1 MSDIFKQINEVASF
15 LSKEDLNKWVVPK
28 LMEHYFY
35 KLNYLAV
42 KTYGT
47 NGVCNPVAK
56 KAFIENAK
64 EEIHKAVE
72 TFIFKSEHWKTGRDL
87 NTYLLTCLN
96 RLSDRL
102 VSDKDSIKKINV
114 PICPGCKFLDRREY
128 MVQDGQFWRCQN
140 CTSDYERIR
149 SEVALAK
156 ENDDFSLVMKLESRS
171 NMFRAFAKHSRK
183 GYRCGD
189 CTRFI
194 PESFNGEN
202 GISCPYPDC
211 MFFGDVSKLELMA
224 HPVGLSNRIDLS
236 LQTKIESDSNEKE
249 IQDLFIAPNVNAD
262 SHIEMKQSFD
272 IEYKVLNEV
281 IEEQLK
287 AVKRT
292 NHAGTM
298 LQKVLM
304 YEAYNNMVKSFPE
317 DMVSYLVH
325 RKQASDFPIQSK
337 IFQEY
342 VSLMQDSLPY
352 SIVKENST
360 HEVVSLLDPKI
371 SLFEGVSKFD
381 AQVKSDGTI
390 PNNTKETYTGG
401 RKFKEYGPCFIG
413 MVRDIKD
420 KSTGQSL
427 KDKIKEYSFVKIKM
441 DDEVK
446 SGTQVEVVHYRI
458 PSHYEMGSLVY
469 LQRIRKKIVDKV
481 YFKMYGTKREPERGQ
496 D

>member
-15 LSKEDLNKWVVPK
+15 ISKEDLDKWVVPK

-42 KTYGT
+42 KTYGA
-47 NGVCNPVAK
+47 NGVCNSVAK
-56 KAFIENAK
+56 KAFLENAK
-64 EEIHKAVE
+64 SEINKAVD

-87 NTYLLTCLN
+87 NTYLLTSLN

-102 VSDKDSIKKINV
+102 ISDKDSIKKINI

-128 MVQDGQFWRCQN
+128 MIQDGQFWRCQN
-140 CTSDYERIR
+140 CTSDYNRIR
-149 SEVALAK
+149 NEISLAK
-156 ENDDFSLVMKLESRS
+156 ENNNFSLIMKLESRS
-171 NMFRAFAKHSRK
+171 QMFLAFAKHSRK

-189 CTRFI
+189 CARFI

-211 MFFGDVSKLELMA
+211 MFFGDISKLELMS
-224 HPVGLSNRIDLS
+224 HPVGLSNRTDLS
-236 LQTKIESDSNEKE
+236 LQTKIESDSGEQE
-249 IQDLFIAPNVNAD
+249 IQDLFIASNVNAD
-262 SHIEMKQSFD
+262 SHIEIEQAFS
-272 IEYKVLNEV
+272 IEYKLLNEV

-342 VSLMQDSLPY
+342 VRLVQESLPY
-352 SIVKENST
+352 SIVKENSV
-360 HEVVSLLDPKI
+360 HEVISLLDPKI
-371 SLFEGVSKFD
+371 SLFEGISKFD
-381 AQVKSDGTI
+381 AIVKLDNTI

-413 MVRDIKD
+413 MIRDIRD
-420 KSTGQSL
+420 KSTGLSL
-427 KDKIKEYSFVKIKM
+427 KHKIKEYSFVKIKM
-441 DDEVK
+441 TDDVLP
-446 SGTQVEVVHYRI
+446 GTQVEVTHYRI

-469 LQRIRKKIVDKV
+469 LQRCRKRIVNSI
-481 YFKMYGTKREPERGQ
+481 YFKLHKKRRNPRE
-496 D
+496 